1 MDIIMKKI
9 QYGSEEYEETVD
21 LRNEVFR
28 KPWGLDIKDDDLSPD
43 KEMDIYGAYLNG
55 ELVGTVFLAEH
66 EEGVARVRNVAIY
79 EDYRGQGL
87 GKYLMDFI
95 EDIARKKGYDKSFLM
110 GRTIVEDFYKHLGYK
125 TIGEAYDYRTIPHVD
140 MIKDL

>member
-1 MDIIMKKI
+1 MDIVMKKI
-9 QYGSEEYEETVD
+9 EYGSGEYQETID
-21 LRNEVFR
+21 LRDEVFR

-43 KEMDIYGAYLNG
+43 KDMDIYGAYLDG
-55 ELVGTVFLAEH
+55 ELIGTVFLAEH

-95 EDIARKKGYDKSFLM
+95 EDIAREKGYKKSFLM
-110 GRTIVEDFYKHLGYK
+110 GRTIVEDFYKRLGYK

>member
-1 MDIIMKKI
+1 MDIVMKKI
-9 QYGSEEYEETVD
+9 EYGSGEYQETID
-21 LRNEVFR
+21 LRDQVFR
-28 KPWGLDIKDDDLSPD
+28 KPWGLDIRDDDLSPD
-43 KEMDIYGAYLNG
+43 KDMDIYGAYLGG
-55 ELVGTVFLAEH
+55 ELIGTVFLVEH

-87 GKYLMDFI
+87 GKYLMEFI
-95 EDIARKKGYDKSFLM
+95 EDIAREKGYKKSFLM
-110 GRTIVEDFYKHLGYK
+110 GRTIVEDFYKRLGYK